1 MTLDDKFNTIST
13 IILTN
18 YQGRTSQGTGFF
30 FQEQEEKDPTKTEG
44 QWVAI
49 KNLWLITNRHVLFFK
64 DGNGTEHIPD
74 TFTFHLRKVNG
85 SKIEWFPVKL
95 TKDELKKR
103 AKVHSN
109 SIVDI
114 AAIEILDIVT
124 ELIKEPTNQIVQW
137 TAVTEENLPGKNKID
152 VEVSDE
158 AITIGYPKG
167 FYDQLN
173 LFPIVKSGIIASRC
187 NAHFNGNPYF
197 LIDVKLFP
205 GSSGSLVI
213 TRPVNQIFHQGQ
225 MFTSKD
231 KQFAFLGVYSGEPFR
246 QNAPIEFEDMT
257 IIRKDGFNIG
267 IVWYSYLVIEIV
279 KTGVKI

>member
-18 YQGRTSQGTGFF
+18 YQGRSSQGTGFF
-30 FQEQEEKDPTKTEG
+30 FHEQEKKDPSVQGG
-44 QWVAI
+44 QWVALT
-49 KNLWLITNRHVLFFK
+49 KLWLITNRHVLLSKDK
-64 DGNGTEHIPD
+64 DGTEQVPD
-74 TFTFHLRKVNG
+74 SFIFHLRKING
-85 SKIEWFPVKL
+85 SRIEWFPIVL
-95 TKDELKKR
+95 TSEEIRKR

-114 AAIEILDIVT
+114 GAIEILDLMT
-124 ELIKEPTNQIVQW
+124 ELIKDSNNNLIQW
-137 TAVTEENLPGKNKID
+137 SSVTEENLPGKNKIE

-173 LFPIVKSGIIASRC
+173 LFPIVKSGIIASRW

-205 GSSGSLVI
+205 G
-213 TRPVNQIFHQGQ
+213 
-225 MFTSKD
+225 
-231 KQFAFLGVYSGEPFR
+231 
-246 QNAPIEFEDMT
+246 
-257 IIRKDGFNIG
+257 
-267 IVWYSYLVIEIV
+267 
-279 KTGVKI
+279 